1 MTAAHNH
8 ALGRLDTQPAEGLR
22 ACATLIR
29 ETAQAATPGPWE
41 PSPKAEDV
49 VIAPEAVMSAQAYEI
64 LYGGQPVAESLSEAD
79 RAHVL
84 AWQPR
89 KVLPVADLLEHT
101 AALIEANSGRFAGVQ
116 SSGMV
121 VLIARGW
128 LTPDGGA

>member
-1 MTAAHNH
+1 MTRSH
-8 ALGRLDTQPAEGLR
+8 ALELLDTQPAEGLR
-22 ACATLIR
+22 ACAALIR
-29 ETAQAATPGPWE
+29 ETARAATPSPWE

-64 LYGGQPVAESLSEAD
+64 LYGGQPVAASLSEAD

-121 VLIARGW
+121 VLFARAW
-128 LTPDGGA
+128 LTPDGGTQ